1 MISAN
6 LKGKKAL
13 ITGGA
18 SGLGLGVS
26 NLFTEMGCTVALGD
40 MPGSKRMVAEV
51 ARLSNEGHEVYAA
64 PGDLRETQS
73 VNEMVEK
80 AASDMGGIDYL
91 INNAGHPVTLEIIPA
106 SDLETQSDEL
116 WNDILSI
123 NLIAT
128 FRTVKAAEKY
138 LRAAKGAVV
147 NTSSMS
153 GFRSGGSSS
162 PYCVA
167 KGGIVTLTKELARG
181 LSPDVRVNAIAPMYV
196 DPKDTNFPLPWDTAW
211 EDAKV
216 LPIPRPGSAREY
228 AMHTLFLA
236 VGATYMTGET
246 LHVDGGYNA

>member
-1 MISAN
+1 MISAD
-6 LKGKKAL
+6 LRDKKAL
-13 ITGGA
+13 VTGGA
-18 SGLGLGVS
+18 SGLGLGVT
-26 NLFTEMGCTVALGD
+26 NLFTEMGCTVAIGEI
-40 MPGSKRMVAEV
+40 PGSKRLDEQIE
-51 ARLSNEGHEVYAA
+51 RLRGEGHDVYAA
-64 PGDLRETQS
+64 PGDLRDTDS

-106 SDLETQSDEL
+106 SDLENQTEEL
-116 WNDILSI
+116 WSDILSI
-123 NLIAT
+123 NLIAM

-153 GFRSGGSSS
+153 GFRGGGSSS

-167 KGGIVTLTKELARG
+167 KGGVATLTKELARG

-196 DPKDTNFPLPWDTAW
+196 DPEDTSFPLPWTTAW

-216 LPIPRPGSAREY
+216 LPIPRPAGAREY
-228 AMHTLFLA
+228 AIHTLFLA